1 MIPHEPKV
9 SVSEGKIHL
18 RWMKHHSVLSA
29 SNWDGLSPGG
39 VRYGANTV
47 RCGANNYSDTETR
60 AEETEM
66 CTISIG

>member
-1 MIPHEPKV
+1 MDYGQV
-9 SVSEGKIHL
+9 
-18 RWMKHHSVLSA
+18 
-29 SNWDGLSPGG
+29 G

-66 CTISIG
+66 CTISMG